1 MDFESIFSDFG
12 IEIIRRENL
21 YFLRYDSGGIVVRME
36 EIEIFEDD
44 VVRAK
49 QSEQS
54 AYDVILRIRDPNKLK
69 RQ

>member
-1 MDFESIFSDFG
+1 
-12 IEIIRRENL
+12 L
-21 YFLRYDSGGIVVRME
+21 E